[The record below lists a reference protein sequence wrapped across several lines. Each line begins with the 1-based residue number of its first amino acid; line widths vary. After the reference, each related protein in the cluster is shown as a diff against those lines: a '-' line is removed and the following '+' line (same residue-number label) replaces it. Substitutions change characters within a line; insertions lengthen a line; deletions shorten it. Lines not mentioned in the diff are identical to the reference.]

1 MVRTRGLVDA
11 GSAASTA
18 ATRRRRRRAVVAV
31 TALAL
36 ALAGCAAPEDEPEP
50 SGTTTTP
57 DAADDVVVDLPDHAA
72 GRQAAWVLD
81 QVNAPT
87 GTSVEDWDDRASAP
101 MVAALPVAQLE
112 SVLDQVRALGPWTVR
127 SVEGDER
134 ALAAHITGSTE
145 QAFLLQV
152 AVDA

>member
-18 ATRRRRRRAVVAV
+18 VTRRRRRRAVVAV
-31 TALAL
+31 TALAV

-50 SGTTTTP
+50 SGSITP
-57 DAADDVVVDLPDHAA
+57 APDETDDVVVDLPDHAA

-81 QVNAPT
+81 QVNAPA

-112 SVLDQVRALGPWTVR
+112 SVLDQVRAL
-127 SVEGDER
+127 
-134 ALAAHITGSTE
+134 
-145 QAFLLQV
+145 
-152 AVDA
+152 